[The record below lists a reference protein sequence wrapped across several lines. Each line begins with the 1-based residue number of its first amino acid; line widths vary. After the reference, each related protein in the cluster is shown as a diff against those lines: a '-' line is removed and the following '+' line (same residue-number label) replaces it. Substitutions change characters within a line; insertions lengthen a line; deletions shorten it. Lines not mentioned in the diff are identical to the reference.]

1 MWSNS
6 TSRRSCRA
14 IHEQPTAPNFYD
26 PSQKAMLT
34 EGLVLTIE
42 PIISERPRRSDRRP
56 SADGVA
62 DTARI
67 VQDDDG
73 WTLRTDDGSL
83 AAHYEHT
90 VIITK
95 GVPIIV
101 TKREDRG
108 RL

>member
-1 MWSNS
+1 
-6 TSRRSCRA
+6 
-14 IHEQPTAPNFYD
+14 
-26 PSQKAMLT
+26 
-34 EGLVLTIE
+34 
-42 PIISERPRRSDRRP
+42 
-56 SADGVA
+56 
-62 DTARI
+62 